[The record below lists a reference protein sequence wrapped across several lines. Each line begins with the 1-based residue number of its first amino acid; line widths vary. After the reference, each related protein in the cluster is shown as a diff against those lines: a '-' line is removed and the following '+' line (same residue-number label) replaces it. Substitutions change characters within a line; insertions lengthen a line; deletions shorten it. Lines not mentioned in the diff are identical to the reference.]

1 MTRKRT
7 NLIPNSERTPSERK
21 QIARSGGIA
30 SGKARRE
37 KVSLRNELLEILEVE
52 TECPDGIKRTLRE
65 RISLALIEKAISGD
79 VTAFK
84 VIRETI
90 GEDFPEVERPE
101 LVEISFGNM
110 SVEDIALCVADIK
123 QREEYLKRKNNGK

>member
-37 KVSLRNELLEILEVE
+37 KVSLRNELLEILKVE
-52 TECPDGIKRTLRE
+52 TESPDGIKRTLRE

-90 GEDFPEVERPE
+90 GEDFPEVEHPE
-101 LVEISFGNM
+101 QVEISFGNM

>member
-52 TECPDGIKRTLRE
+52 TECPDCIKRTLRE

-101 LVEISFGNM
+101 QVEISFGNM

>member
-52 TECPDGIKRTLRE
+52 TECPDGSKRTLRE

-79 VTAFK
+79 VAAFK

-90 GEDFPEVERPE
+90 GEDFPEEKHPE
-101 LVEISFGNM
+101 QVEISFGNM

>member
-1 MTRKRT
+1 MTRKGT

-65 RISLALIEKAISGD
+65 RISLAHIEKAIS
-79 VTAFK
+79 
-84 VIRETI
+84 
-90 GEDFPEVERPE
+90 
-101 LVEISFGNM
+101 
-110 SVEDIALCVADIK
+110 
-123 QREEYLKRKNNGK
+123 